1 MDKSTFESIEKSI
14 SPERLAAEVEKIN
27 EQNHNYFG

>member
-1 MDKSTFESIEKSI
+1 MDKLTFAKIEKSI